1 MTPNDTP
8 LDEDAWNLVM
18 GETTDPEV
26 RQRLLAFRVSVLT
39 REKEALERRV
49 AKLEIAYTMGRGIF
63 WAAPLVTILLAFF
76 WYNWARISAPWTGK
90 TP

>member
-1 MTPNDTP
+1 MGSEDAP
-8 LDEDAWNLVM
+8 LDEDAWNIVM
-18 GETTDPEV
+18 METTDPEV

-49 AKLEIAYTMGRGIF
+49 TKLELAYTMGRGIF
-63 WAAPLVTILLAFF
+63 WVAPFLTMIAAFF